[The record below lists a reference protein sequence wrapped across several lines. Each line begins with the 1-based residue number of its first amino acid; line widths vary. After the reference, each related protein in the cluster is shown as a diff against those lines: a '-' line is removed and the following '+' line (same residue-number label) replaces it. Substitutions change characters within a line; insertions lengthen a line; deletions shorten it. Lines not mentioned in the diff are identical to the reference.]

1 MIKVNWNKIKLFEK
15 KAFAVTA
22 MALLLVIAVAS
33 LVFCFFSQV
42 ELVWLKFLSALF
54 LFLTCAFYIHIES
67 RMLQIY
73 LLLSI
78 FDIGAVLAVLLPLP
92 FGVNIFFFAFTLLL
106 LLASVIICLVSG
118 RVYKKNTLYDAPEP
132 VRDGFYGEKNVMFFA
147 PHEDDEINV
156 FGGIIEQY
164 VKNKSTVRIVFSTN
178 GDFHGLGKMR
188 VREALNVAKKYN
200 IPADNVIFL
209 GYSDS
214 LKNGNGLHIYNC
226 VGSEII
232 SSARGVDKTYG
243 NDKKAPFRSHAFTRK
258 NFLSDVKDVIE
269 TYMPDVLYCCDYDLH
284 PDHRAISLVFEE
296 AMDSILKEMPDY
308 HPQVFKGFAYST
320 AWDGLTD
327 YYSLNAV
334 STTLK
339 KPAPY
344 MREVNVYDWKDR
356 VRQPVAVENLSRV
369 MQNSSSYM
377 AMAEY
382 SSQTATDH
390 ANSILNG
397 DKIFWNRRT
406 NNILCNAEIT
416 ATSGDI
422 SHISSFK
429 FIDSKDITK
438 SNELPI
444 EGMWV
449 PDKSDVEKQIS
460 FKLPERRKI
469 SSIVLCENPG
479 EVGHITDTV
488 VSLGGISFN
497 TGELKSN
504 GAATIFEFSPVETDY
519 ITVQIKS
526 YLGACSLN
534 KIWAYEEPESEN
546 PVLIKVCNEK
556 GNFCYDYI
564 INKTGREKFSI
575 YTYPQNTETEFN
587 VSTEGE
593 ALQAEFDGE
602 NININCP
609 PGESGILTVR
619 VADNPQIYDKI
630 RIRNID
636 DRERNIIALK
646 QKFEHI
652 IYSVPMQ
659 WDYYRGLL
667 RRLATYFPFL
677 NR

>member
-1 MIKVNWNKIKLFEK
+1 MIKVNWNKIKPFEK

-22 MALLLVIAVAS
+22 MAVLLVIAVAS

-42 ELVWLKFLSALF
+42 EMVWLKFLSALF
-54 LFLTCAFYIHIES
+54 LFVTCAFYIHIES

-73 LLLSI
+73 LLLLI
-78 FDIGAVLAVLLPLP
+78 FDVGAVLAVLLPLP
-92 FGVNIFFFAFTLLL
+92 FGVNIFFFAFTFLLL
-106 LLASVIICLVSG
+106 LVSVIICLVSG
-118 RVYKKNTLYDAPEP
+118 RVYRKNTMYDAPEP
-132 VRDGFYGEKNVMFFA
+132 VRDGFYGGKNVMFFA

-214 LKNGNGLHIYNC
+214 LKNNNGLHIYNC
-226 VGSEII
+226 VGNEILT
-232 SSARGVDKTYG
+232 SARGLNETYG
-243 NDKKAPFRSHAFTRK
+243 NDHKAPFRSHAFTRK

-284 PDHRAISLVFEE
+284 PDHRAISLMFEE
-296 AMDSILKEMPDY
+296 AMDLILKENTNY

-327 YYSLNAV
+327 YYSLNAI

-339 KPAPY
+339 KPASY
-344 MREVNVYDWKDR
+344 MHEVNVYDWKDR
-356 VRQPVAVENLSRV
+356 VRLPVAVENLSRV

-397 DKIFWNRRT
+397 DKIFWYRRT
-406 NNILCNAEIT
+406 DNILCNAKIT
-416 ATSGDI
+416 ATSGDV

-438 SNELPI
+438 SNDLPL

-449 PDKSDVEKQIS
+449 PDKNDTEKEIS
-460 FKLPERRKI
+460 FKLPDKCEI
-469 SSIVLCENPG
+469 SSIVLCENPS
-479 EVGHITDTV
+479 EIGHITDTV
-488 VSLGGISFN
+488 VSLGGISFS
-497 TGELKSN
+497 TGELKPN

-519 ITVQIKS
+519 VSIRVKS
-526 YLGACSLN
+526 YDGACSLN
-534 KIWAYEEPESEN
+534 KIWAYEKPESED
-546 PVLIKVCNEK
+546 PVLVKVCNSSED
-556 GNFCYDYI
+556 FCYDYI
-564 INKTGREKFSI
+564 INESGKEQFSI
-575 YTYPQNTETEFN
+575 YTYPQNMETEFD
-587 VSTEGE
+587 VSTEG
-593 ALQAEFDGE
+593 ASLQAEFDGKE
-602 NININCP
+602 INVNCP
-609 PGESGILTVR
+609 PGESGVLTVR
-619 VADNPQIYDKI
+619 ISDNPQIYDKI
-630 RIRNID
+630 RIRNLN
-636 DRERNIIALK
+636 DRERNSLVLK

-652 IYSVPMQ
+652 IYSVTMQ